1 MKNLKLITALLFSFL
16 LISCATPS
24 VQNYQKNSPK
34 LDLEVFFKGTVDAWG
49 MFQDRKGEVIKRFH
63 VVIKSH
69 YEGSTFILDE
79 QFTYDDGTLQ
89 KRIWRLQ
96 KQNDGTWIG
105 NADDVV
111 GNAIGEISGNALH
124 WRYVLD
130 LPVGS
135 SNYHMKMDD
144 WMFLMDENT
153 LINRTQMS
161 KFGVDLGEV
170 TLFFK
175 RR

>member
-1 MKNLKLITALLFSFL
+1 MKKLHLL
-16 LISCATPS
+16 LIFALSLLLTSCASPS
-24 VQNYQKNSPK
+24 VDHYKDKTPK
-34 LDLEVFFKGTVDAWG
+34 LDLEHFFKGTVDAWG
-49 MFQDRKGEVIKRFH
+49 MFQDRKGEVVKRFH
-63 VVIKSH
+63 VVIQSR
-69 YEGSTFILDE
+69 YEGTTFVLNE
-79 QFTYDDGTLQ
+79 QFTYDDGTHQ
-89 KRIWRLQ
+89 QRIWRLQ
-96 KQNDGTWIG
+96 KQSDGRWIG
-105 NADDVV
+105 RADDVV
-111 GNAIGEISGNALH
+111 GDAVGEISGNALH

-153 LINRTQMS
+153 LVNRTQMS
-161 KFGVDLGEV
+161 KFGIDLGEV